1 MRAFPF
7 LINFHYNLYMN
18 RSDTFS
24 GAEKD
29 SPIED
34 LSQALRKA
42 IRGEVRTD
50 LTARLLY
57 STDASNYQIE
67 PLGVVFPKDL
77 DEINAAMEIS
87 ASYGVP
93 VLARGAGS
101 SLAGQAIGPAL
112 ILDCS
117 RYLTKILSID
127 PQARTATVEPGVVL
141 DRLNLAAQQH
151 GLQFGPDPASAERAT
166 MGGSLANN
174 ATGSHSILYG
184 MAADHLLSTQ
194 VVLSDGSQATFETIS
209 LDEARRKAGM
219 DRGQAPVNSREQAL
233 YRASLEIRQ
242 KYANVI
248 RQNWPRTWRRASGYN
263 LNYLLH
269 WSPSEP
275 AQWRSYRPEGKW
287 DIYYPPVP
295 PDGLNLAPLVAG
307 SEGTLAIIREAT
319 IALVPL
325 PQETVL
331 GVLAFDSV
339 AQACDAVPEILQ
351 HGPSS
356 VELIPQIMIR
366 AARSVP
372 AYARLCGFVDELA
385 AGGDDPAALLA
396 VEFSGDNIPY
406 LREQVQALGSDVLLA
421 ETPQQQEQVWT
432 VRKEGLGLLLS
443 AVGNV
448 KPWPSIE
455 DLAVPIE
462 RLGEFV
468 RQMEHIMREHGTQ
481 AYFFAHAS
489 AGCLHI
495 RPLLSLK
502 DAKGIATM
510 RAIAEQA
517 VALVISL
524 GGSVSGEHGDGL
536 ARSEWLQDLF
546 GEEIVQAFRD
556 LKQAADPDWLLN
568 PGKIVS
574 QTPEKRL
581 PRMDSNL
588 RFGPDYHSQA
598 WQPRLDFSRQAG
610 LDGAIE
616 QCNGAGVCRK
626 SDGVMCPS
634 FQATQDEMH
643 STRGRAN
650 LLRAMIS
657 GRFPDQRQAE
667 KTVYEAL
674 DLCLA
679 CKGCKAECPSTVDVA
694 KLKYEFLDHYYQ
706 HHTRRLRDYV
716 FAYID
721 LLASLGS
728 RLARL
733 ANWLTTSQQLSG
745 LRERGLG
752 LSDQRALPALASQSF
767 SRQLG
772 AREERTA
779 QPVQAG
785 EQVLLLMDAFNE
797 YFYPQVGMAAV
808 QVLEACGCR
817 VQVLPV
823 MGAGR
828 TLISKGFIQPA
839 KKHAARLLG
848 AVEKLDPNGEMAVLG
863 LEPSEIYTL
872 RDEYFD
878 LLPGEAQVAA
888 LAKRAYMIDEYL
900 IRPANGEGARLA
912 DAVARQGS
920 DLDQEEAP
928 SGEAREAKVLLHGH
942 CYQKAQP
949 PAADGYATGVP
960 ATRRML
966 ESAGYRVEVI
976 DSGCCGMAG
985 AFGYE
990 AEHFDVSMD
999 VGELKLLPAVRQAAS
1014 GTLVAASGVSCQSQ
1028 IEDGA
1033 GRSASHPIELV
1044 AAKLTR

>member
-1 MRAFPF
+1 MNHLDKVSVAKHAF
-7 LINFHYNLYMN
+7 
-18 RSDTFS
+18 
-24 GAEKD
+24 
-29 SPIED
+29 PIED
-34 LSQALRKA
+34 LSRALRKA
-42 IRGEVRTD
+42 LRGEVRTD

-67 PLGVVFPKDL
+67 PLGVVFPRNL

-93 VLARGAGS
+93 ILARGAGS

-117 RYLTKILSID
+117 RYLTDILSID
-127 PQARTATVEPGVVL
+127 AQARTATVEPGVVL
-141 DRLNLAAQQH
+141 DRLNLAARAY

-184 MAADHLLSTQ
+184 MAADHLISTQ
-194 VVLSDGSQATFETIS
+194 VVLSDGSQALFETIS
-209 LDEARRKAGM
+209 LEEAQRIAGIG
-219 DRGQAPVNSREQAL
+219 RGEDTIHSREQAL
-233 YRASLEIRQ
+233 YKAAFEIRQ
-242 KYANVI
+242 KYERVI

-275 AQWRSYRPEGKW
+275 AQWRSYRPGGKW

-307 SEGTLAIIREAT
+307 SEGTLAIIRTAT
-319 IALVPL
+319 VALVPV
-325 PQETVL
+325 PEHTVL
-331 GVLAFDSV
+331 GVLAFPSV
-339 AQACDAVPEILQ
+339 AEACDAVPEILE

-356 VELIPQIMIR
+356 VELIPQIMIS

-372 AYARLCGFVDELA
+372 AYARMCGFVDELA
-385 AGGDDPAALLA
+385 AEGDDPAALLA
-396 VEFSGDNIPY
+396 VEFSGDSIPH
-406 LREQVQALGSDVLLA
+406 LREQVQTLGRGALLA

-455 DLAVPIE
+455 DLTVPVE

-468 RQMEHIMREHGTQ
+468 RQMEHIMAEHGTQ

-502 DAKGIATM
+502 EARGIATL

-517 VALVISL
+517 IALVISL

-536 ARSEWLQDLF
+536 ARSEWLHDLF
-546 GEEIVQAFRD
+546 GEEIIGAFRM
-556 LKQAADPDWLLN
+556 LKRAADPDWLLN

-574 QTPEKRL
+574 QRSAERL
-581 PRMDSNL
+581 PRMDINL
-588 RFGPDYHSQA
+588 RFGSDYRSAA

-657 GRFPDQRQAE
+657 GRFPDNQQAE

-679 CKGCKAECPSTVDVA
+679 CKGCKAECPSAVDMA
-694 KLKYEFLDHYYQ
+694 KLKYEFLDRYYQ
-706 HHTRRLRDYV
+706 RTPRRLRDYL

-721 LLASLGS
+721 ILAGLG
-728 RLARL
+728 ARIAPL
-733 ANWLTTSQQLSG
+733 ANWLTNSPRLSG
-745 LRERGLG
+745 VRARGLG
-752 LSDQRALPALASQSF
+752 LSAQRKLPVLHSQPF
-767 SRQLG
+767 SRQLN
-772 AREERTA
+772 ARN
-779 QPVQAG
+779 QPVSMASKTG
-785 EQVLLLMDAFNE
+785 ESVLLLCDAFNE
-797 YFYPQVGMAAV
+797 YFYPQVAMAAV
-808 QVLEACGCR
+808 EVLEACGCS

-823 MGAGR
+823 LGAGR
-828 TLISKGFIQPA
+828 TMLSKGFIEAA
-839 KKHAARLLG
+839 KKHATRLLEV
-848 AVEKLDPNGEMAVLG
+848 VEKLDPQRQMAVVG
-863 LEPSEIYTL
+863 LEPSEVYTL

-878 LLPGEAQVAA
+878 LLPADQRVPA
-888 LAKRAYMIDEYL
+888 LAERAYMIDEYL
-900 IRPANGEGARLA
+900 IRPGNGDAARLVA
-912 DAVARQGS
+912 AMAVNGS
-920 DLDQEEAP
+920 NA
-928 SGEAREAKVLLHGH
+928 SGEASQPDATNQMKVLLHGH

-960 ATRRML
+960 ATRLML
-966 ESAGYRVEVI
+966 ENAGYAVELVE
-976 DSGCCGMAG
+976 SGCCGMAG

-990 AEHFDVSMD
+990 AEHFEVSMK
-999 VGELKLLPAVRQAAS
+999 VGELQLLPAVRQAS
-1014 GTLVAASGVSCQSQ
+1014 PETIIAASGVSCQSQ

-1033 GRSASHPIELV
+1033 DRHARHPIELV
-1044 AAKLTR
+1044 SARLNR